1 MNCAILQLCFHLQSA
16 RFRRQADDVG
26 TGVNG
31 LLIGQREPK
40 EVKPTNPFPNPA
52 QGRKGPSWTLARP
65 ARNTYGGPQVDWP
78 IKCNQGILP
87 AKAPQEL

>member
-1 MNCAILQLCFHLQSA
+1 MNCAILQLGFHLQSA

-40 EVKPTNPFPNPA
+40 EVEPTNPFPITQHRA
-52 QGRKGPSWTLARP
+52 GRVPLRP
-65 ARNTYGGPQVDWP
+65 WLGLLETRMGGHSLTGQ
-78 IKCNQGILP
+78 
-87 AKAPQEL
+87 